1 RASVM
6 HVWPQADAIDM
17 SSDLARNLHQ
27 VYIESWYAKFDTTC
41 RLIFQNLLFNRY
53 LLSSPYLDQ
62 RFSSNVFEFLTNQ
75 HTWGLLDEAQILDTF
90 ERIRLQPNSGT
101 TSVLADREARYHD
114 IEVEQGAVNVLS
126 PFRFNCQPEEN
137 RLFLDQME
145 NVSRLVVHAEDAGL
159 ETQRPLR
166 IVLGPTQGSQPIEI
180 AITGFRGLPS
190 NVLRGTQATSWW
202 SYDTTRKLIVL
213 EANNPN
219 NYRTWTIIP

>member
-1 RASVM
+1 M
-6 HVWPQADAIDM
+6 
-17 SSDLARNLHQ
+17 
-27 VYIESWYAKFDTTC
+27 
-41 RLIFQNLLFNRY
+41 
-53 LLSSPYLDQ
+53 
-62 RFSSNVFEFLTNQ
+62 
-75 HTWGLLDEAQILDTF
+75 
-90 ERIRLQPNSGT
+90 
-101 TSVLADREARYHD
+101 
-114 IEVEQGAVNVLS
+114 NVLS